1 MMIGVRRRGVQGSG
15 VQGSGVQGSGVQG
28 SGVQG
33 SGVQGSGVQGSGVQG
48 SGVQGSGV
56 PADSGVA
63 AGRPQRA
70 LAAPRSLAASAVG
83 RVLELPSDGVEA
95 AVRSECSRGARYD
108 TILSF
113 MRTPQV
119 SDLDGFV
126 AALGEILA
134 DEGRI
139 LMVEPSGSVNGRLR
153 GWLPSRIGHPRSH
166 RDRAERDVLS
176 ALRAGGFAVTD
187 LHRRELASVPSQWRR
202 YVEIRARRETPR
214 ASQP

>member
-1 MMIGVRRRGVQGSG
+1 MMIGVRRHR
-15 VQGSGVQGSGVQG
+15 
-28 SGVQG
+28 
-33 SGVQGSGVQGSGVQG
+33 SGVQGSGVQG

-56 PADSGVA
+56 PAPPTSLLDALSE
-63 AGRPQRA
+63 RWQR
-70 LAAPRSLAASAVG
+70 LAASAVG

-95 AVRSECSRGARYD
+95 AVRSECSRGTRYD

-139 LMVEPSGSVNGRLR
+139 LMVEPSGSGNGRLR

>member
-1 MMIGVRRRGVQGSG
+1 MIGARHQESG
-15 VQGSGVQGSGVQG
+15 VQRSGIQQSAT
-28 SGVQG
+28 SAPPT
-33 SGVQGSGVQGSGVQG
+33 SLL
-48 SGVQGSGV
+48 
-56 PADSGVA
+56 D
-63 AGRPQRA
+63 A
-70 LAAPRSLAASAVG
+70 LSERWQPLAASAVG
-83 RVLELPSDGVEA
+83 RVLELPADGVEA

-139 LMVEPSGSVNGRLR
+139 LMMEPSGSGNGRLGRLRGWLPSGSRNGRLRGWLPSGFGNGRLR
-153 GWLPSRIGHPRSH
+153 GWLPSRIGHPRPH

-176 ALRAGGFAVTD
+176 ALRAGGFTVTD

-202 YVEIRARRETPR
+202 YVEIRARRESPW

>member
-1 MMIGVRRRGVQGSG
+1 MMIGVRRQKRGVQGSG
-15 VQGSGVQGSGVQG
+15 VQGSGVQGSGVPT
-28 SGVQG
+28 SLL
-33 SGVQGSGVQGSGVQG
+33 
-48 SGVQGSGV
+48 
-56 PADSGVA
+56 D
-63 AGRPQRA
+63 A
-70 LAAPRSLAASAVG
+70 LSDRWQPLAASAVG

-95 AVRSECSRGARYD
+95 AVRSECARGTRYD

-119 SDLDGFV
+119 SDLDSFV

-139 LMVEPSGSVNGRLR
+139 LMVEPSGSGNGRLR
-153 GWLPSRIGHPRSH
+153 GWLPSRIGHPRPC
-166 RDRAERDVLS
+166 RDRAERDVAS
-176 ALRAGGFAVTD
+176 ALRAGGFTVTD

-202 YVEIRARRETPR
+202 YVEIRARRQSPL

>member
-1 MMIGVRRRGVQGSG
+1 MIGARHQKSG
-15 VQGSGVQGSGVQG
+15 VQRSGVQRSGIQQ
-28 SGVQG
+28 SAT
-33 SGVQGSGVQGSGVQG
+33 
-48 SGVQGSGV
+48 
-56 PADSGVA
+56 PAPPTSLLD
-63 AGRPQRA
+63 A
-70 LAAPRSLAASAVG
+70 LNERWQPLAASAVG

-95 AVRSECSRGARYD
+95 AVRSECSRGTRYD

-139 LMVEPSGSVNGRLR
+139 LMVEPSGSRNGRLR
-153 GWLPSRIGHPRSH
+153 GWLPTRIGHPRPH
-166 RDRAERDVLS
+166 RDRAERDVVS
-176 ALRAGGFAVTD
+176 ALRAGGFTVTD

-202 YVEIRARRETPR
+202 YVEIRARRESPW

>member
-1 MMIGVRRRGVQGSG
+1 MIGARHQESG
-15 VQGSGVQGSGVQG
+15 VQR
-28 SGVQG
+28 
-33 SGVQGSGVQGSGVQG
+33 
-48 SGVQGSGV
+48 SGV
-56 PADSGVA
+56 PAPPSLLD
-63 AGRPQRA
+63 A
-70 LAAPRSLAASAVG
+70 LSERWQPLAASAVG
-83 RVLELPSDGVEA
+83 RVLELPADGVEA

-139 LMVEPSGSVNGRLR
+139 LMMEPSGSGNGRLGRLRGWLPSGSRNGRLR
-153 GWLPSRIGHPRSH
+153 GRLPSRIGHPRSH
-166 RDRAERDVLS
+166 RDRAERDVVS
-176 ALRAGGFAVTD
+176 ALRAGGFTVTD
-187 LHRRELASVPSQWRR
+187 LHRRELASVRTQWRR
-202 YVEIRARRETPR
+202 YVEIRARRESPR

>member
-1 MMIGVRRRGVQGSG
+1 MIGARHQESG
-15 VQGSGVQGSGVQG
+15 VQRSGIQQSAT
-28 SGVQG
+28 SAPPT
-33 SGVQGSGVQGSGVQG
+33 SLL
-48 SGVQGSGV
+48 
-56 PADSGVA
+56 D
-63 AGRPQRA
+63 A
-70 LAAPRSLAASAVG
+70 LSERWQPLAASAVG
-83 RVLELPSDGVEA
+83 RVLELPADGVEA

-139 LMVEPSGSVNGRLR
+139 LMMEPSGSGNGRLGRLRGWLPSGSRNGRLRGWLPSGFGNGRLR

-176 ALRAGGFAVTD
+176 ALRADGFTVTD
-187 LHRRELASVPSQWRR
+187 LHRRELASVRTQWRR
-202 YVEIRARRETPR
+202 YVEIRARRESPR